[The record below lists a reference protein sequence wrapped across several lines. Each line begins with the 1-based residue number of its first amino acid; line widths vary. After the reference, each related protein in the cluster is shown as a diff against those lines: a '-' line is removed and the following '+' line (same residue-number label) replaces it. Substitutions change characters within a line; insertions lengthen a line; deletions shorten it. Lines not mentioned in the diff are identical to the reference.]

1 MNKSDVNYDE
11 ARVTEGIKLV
21 DDYIDDVKYASDLI
35 NRAFEAI
42 KKGQGTNNLENKMS
56 INEDT
61 INKLLVGCSLNLVD
75 LNKNIAA
82 LVTAITKFDD
92 NSIETNTKP
101 TMSNNNFQ
109 KHISEKEVKDAI
121 KDNIKHNND
130 LTSMFNVGLYDAI
143 KEELKSLED
152 GVN

>member
-1 MNKSDVNYDE
+1 MNKADLNYDE
-11 ARVTEGIKLV
+11 ARVSEGLKLV

-35 NRAFEAI
+35 ARAFEAI
-42 KKGQGTNNLENKMS
+42 KKGQGTSNLKSKMS

-75 LNKNIAA
+75 LNKNIIA

-92 NSIETNTKP
+92 NSIEANKEP
-101 TMSNNNFQ
+101 VISNNNFQ
-109 KHISEKEVKDAI
+109 KHVSEKEVTAAI
-121 KDNIKHNND
+121 KDNIIHNND
-130 LTSMFNVGLYDAI
+130 LTNMFNIGLYDSI
-143 KEELKSLED
+143 KEELAKLED